1 MSEETIDSPQLPDQ
15 LSETLLVLDKEKN
28 RIQVVKGIDK
38 DGNLKTVE
46 PNEKNQNQFMRV
58 DKSGDFFSNFFSK
71 RSVSSTIAL
80 CRGMA
85 HLVGKSYIGNDMCV
99 ILLPQA
105 HLIFTRAWEA
115 L

>member
-58 DKSGDFFSNFFSK
+58 DKHGDMFSNFFSNFFRQLK
-71 RSVSSTIAL
+71 NPTHFKFFKVPA
-80 CRGMA
+80 
-85 HLVGKSYIGNDMCV
+85 D
-99 ILLPQA
+99 
-105 HLIFTRAWEA
+105 EA
-115 L
+115 IDTA